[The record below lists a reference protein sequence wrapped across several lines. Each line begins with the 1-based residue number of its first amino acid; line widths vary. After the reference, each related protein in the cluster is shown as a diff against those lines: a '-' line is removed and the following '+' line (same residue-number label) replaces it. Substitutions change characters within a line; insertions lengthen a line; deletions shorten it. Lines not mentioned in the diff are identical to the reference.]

1 LVKITHKFTI
11 DVRSCDH
18 GPAEVI
24 GMAKT
29 QRGEKMTKTGRWIL
43 TPKKGREREF
53 SGTLLKTFN
62 FGKNRLAIFSV
73 AKRFS

>member
-1 LVKITHKFTI
+1 MVKITHKFTV
-11 DVRSCDH
+11 DARYYDH
-18 GPAEVI
+18 EPAEGI

-73 AKRFS
+73 PKRFS